1 MNHYMIMRGDSMK
14 KMIAT
19 AVLLLLVLCGC
30 TRTPTGN
37 PAELR
42 QYSWVGHTK
51 GGGAVSLRFDGDKA
65 ALTLQNG
72 GETAVITG
80 ACLTDDE
87 TLVIFDDASAQSYRF
102 GYVPKGQTLL
112 LRCGDSPDMELQA
125 ENGR

>member
-1 MNHYMIMRGDSMK
+1 MK
-14 KMIAT
+14 KLICL
-19 AVLLLLVLCGC
+19 AVALLLILCGC
-30 TRTPTGN
+30 ARTQAGN

-42 QYSWVGHTK
+42 QYSWTGQTK
-51 GGGAVSLRFDGDKA
+51 GGGRVSLRFDGDKA

-80 ACLTDDE
+80 LCLTDDE

-112 LRCGDSPDMELQA
+112 LRCGGSPAMELQA
-125 ENGR
+125 EDGR